1 MIKLFFVWKYRVLV
15 IELFIILGKF
25 VEIDLFFVF
34 IISFYIKG
42 NQYIRD
48 VSVIG
53 YIYSSIFDCYILLI
67 ILVIIYYEYLKRI
80 LILV

>member
-25 VEIDLFFVF
+25 VDIDLFFVF
-34 IISFYIKG
+34 IIIYYIKG

-53 YIYSSIFDCYILLI
+53 YIYSSIFDFYILLI
-67 ILVIIYYEYLKRI
+67 ILVIIYY
-80 LILV
+80 